1 MEPEI
6 IFIFYFFSHRQLKL
20 LCKAKS
26 DFQVSLRSG
35 TLKHPSIMFLF
46 FGFFFFP
53 PTVSFQLLKYIFLG
67 SKHKF
72 FGYFTTK
79 DLSFFLKIF
88 ILIQVDLKCFSPS
101 KSVSIFNSVAGPSL
115 RLSLS
120 DPFNPVTL
128 RNTFSSSLSLLVII
142 QTCQTTVNFDFT
154 YIIETPFASLF
165 CKICSFLDLRRL
177 MSFSMAHL
185 HLRMNT
191 LTF

>member
-1 MEPEI
+1 
-6 IFIFYFFSHRQLKL
+6 
-20 LCKAKS
+20 
-26 DFQVSLRSG
+26 
-35 TLKHPSIMFLF
+35 MFLF
-46 FGFFFFP
+46 LGLFFFP
-53 PTVSFQLLKYIFLG
+53 PPVSFQLLKYIFLG
-67 SKHKF
+67 SKYTF

-128 RNTFSSSLSLLVII
+128 RNTFSSSLLPSLLVII

-165 CKICSFLDLRRL
+165 CKIRSFLDLRRL